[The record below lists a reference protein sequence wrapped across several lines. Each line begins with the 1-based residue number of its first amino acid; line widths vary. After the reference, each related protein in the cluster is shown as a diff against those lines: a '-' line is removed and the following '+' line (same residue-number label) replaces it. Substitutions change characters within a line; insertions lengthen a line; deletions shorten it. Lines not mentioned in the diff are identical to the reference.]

1 MYYKKYVSQA
11 LTGLILG
18 SFAAVASAQSEGN
31 ETRQSVS
38 EPNRIL
44 QQADENT
51 PAPGVSPARRIVR
64 DAPPQ
69 GAGPGQRPGGPR
81 PPQTDPDN
89 IGYRSIDG
97 SGNNL
102 DDPDMGKAHIQLLRQ
117 VPAAYADGIQSLAGP
132 NRPSARAISN
142 AVVAQT
148 ELIPNSENASDF
160 IWQWG
165 QFLDHDIDLTDG
177 IDPPEPANIA
187 VPAGDVFFDP
197 QGSGVR
203 EIELNR
209 SLYDLQTGSEATGP
223 RQQINEITAWIDA
236 SNVYGSDAERAAAL
250 RTNDG
255 SGRLKTSV
263 GDLLPFNE
271 AGLANA
277 GGSSAELFLAGDVR
291 ANEQLGLTAMHTLF
305 VREHNWHAERIRQR
319 SPQLSGEE
327 IYQRARQMVGAEMQV
342 ITYEEYL
349 PALLGRGVLS
359 RYRGYQ
365 PDVNA
370 SIANIFSTALF
381 RYGHSALSPTLL
393 RLDADGNE
401 IEAGHLPL
409 RNAFFAPHR
418 LATEGG
424 IEPMLRGLAAQVS
437 QQVDNFVIDDVRNFL
452 FGPPGSGGFDLPSLN
467 IQRGRDHGLPSY
479 NQVRRAFG
487 LRPARNFSDIS
498 SNQEIQH
505 ALASVYDTVDD
516 VDLWVGGLAEDTL
529 QDALVGELIATVLRD
544 QFEALRDGDRFWYE
558 RALDPQQLDAVRN
571 IRLSD
576 IIRRNTTIGNEISD
590 DVFHVRQ
597 EPVNP

>member
-1 MYYKKYVSQA
+1 MYYKKYVPQA
-11 LTGLILG
+11 LTSMILG
-18 SFAAVASAQSEGN
+18 SFVAVASAQNQDN
-31 ETRQSVS
+31 ETQQRVS

-51 PAPGVSPARRIVR
+51 PVPGVSPARRIVR
-64 DAPPQ
+64 DTPQQ
-69 GAGPGQRPGGPR
+69 GAGPGQGPGGPR
-81 PPQTDPDN
+81 PPQPNPDN
-89 IGYRSIDG
+89 LGYRSIDG

-132 NRPSARAISN
+132 NRPSARAVSN
-142 AVVAQT
+142 AVVAQS

-187 VPAGDVFFDP
+187 VPAGDIFFDP
-197 QGSGVR
+197 QGTGVR

-209 SLYDLQTGSEATGP
+209 SLYDVQTGSEETGP

-236 SNVYGSDAERAAAL
+236 SNVYGSDEERAAAL

-255 SGRLKTSV
+255 SGRLKSSD
-263 GDLLPFNE
+263 GNLLPFNE
-271 AGLANA
+271 DGLANA

-305 VREHNWHAERIRQR
+305 MREHNWHAERIRQR

-365 PDVNA
+365 SDVNA

-381 RYGHSALSPTLL
+381 RYGHSALSPNLL
-393 RLDADGNE
+393 RLDAEGNE

-409 RNAFFAPHR
+409 RNAFFVPHR

-479 NQVRRAFG
+479 NNVRRAFG
-487 LRPARNFSDIS
+487 LRPARNFSDVS
-498 SNQEIQH
+498 SNPEIQN
-505 ALASVYDTVDD
+505 ALASVYDSVDD
-516 VDLWVGGLAEDTL
+516 VDLWVGGLAEDIL
-529 QDALVGELIATVLRD
+529 EDALVGELIATVLRD

-558 RALDPQQLDAVRN
+558 RALDPQQLDEVRN

-576 IIRRNTTIGNEISD
+576 IIRRNTTIGNEISN

-597 EPVNP
+597 RPGNP

>member
-1 MYYKKYVSQA
+1 MYYKKYVSSA
-11 LTGLILG
+11 LTGLLVG
-18 SFAAVASAQSEGN
+18 SFTLTASAQNQEN
-31 ETRQSVS
+31 NDRQAAPSS
-38 EPNRIL
+38 NRIL
-44 QQADENT
+44 EQADENA
-51 PAPGVSPARRIVR
+51 PVPGVSPARRIVR
-64 DAPPQ
+64 DQPQ
-69 GAGPGQRPGGPR
+69 QGPGQVPGPGGPR
-81 PPQTDPDN
+81 PPQPGPDD

-117 VPAAYADGIQSLAGP
+117 VPAAYGDGIQSLAGD
-132 NRPSARAISN
+132 NRPSARAVSN
-142 AVVAQT
+142 AVVAQS
-148 ELIPNSENASDF
+148 ELIPNTENASDF

-165 QFLDHDIDLTDG
+165 QFLDHDLDLTDG

-197 QGSGVR
+197 QGTGGQ

-209 SLYDLQTGSEATGP
+209 SLYDLQSGTEETGP

-236 SNVYGSDAERAAAL
+236 SNVYGSDDERATEL

-255 SGRLKTSV
+255 TGRLKTSE

-291 ANEQLGLTAMHTLF
+291 ANEQLGLTCMHTLF
-305 VREHNWHAERIRQR
+305 VREHNWHADRIRQR
-319 SPQLSGEE
+319 NPELSGEE
-327 IYQRARQMVGAEMQV
+327 VYQRARQMVGAEMQV

-349 PALLGRGVLS
+349 PALLGRGALS

-424 IEPMLRGLAAQVS
+424 IEPMLRGLASQVA

-452 FGPPGSGGFDLPSLN
+452 FGPPGSGGFDLASLN

-479 NQVRRAFG
+479 NRVRRAFG
-487 LRPARNFSDIS
+487 LRPARNFDDIS
-498 SNQEIQH
+498 SNPQVRD
-505 ALASVYDTVDD
+505 ALASVYESVDD

-529 QDALVGELIATVLRD
+529 EDALVGELIATVLRD

-558 RALDPQQLDAVRN
+558 RSLNPDQLDQVRN
-571 IRLSD
+571 TRLSD
-576 IIRRNTTIGNEISD
+576 IIRRNTSIGGEISN
-590 DVFHVRQ
+590 DVFHVRNNQ
-597 EPVNP
+597 